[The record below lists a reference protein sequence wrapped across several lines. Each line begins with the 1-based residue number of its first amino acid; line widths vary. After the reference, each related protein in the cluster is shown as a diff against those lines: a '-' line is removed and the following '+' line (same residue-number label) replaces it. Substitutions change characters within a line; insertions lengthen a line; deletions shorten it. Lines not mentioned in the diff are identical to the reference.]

1 MKRQQKAPMT
11 RRRREANRQIV
22 AVGARLRGSRPEA
35 PTGRIRSCGASPEV
49 STTRS
54 SPAVRLPLEIVEMII
69 ARRVL
74 PPCVFLDL
82 LCHPVSY
89 RRYSRRH
96 HTLIDVTQTRRWSL
110 NKRLLWPKPLR
121 SVHRPGLLPF
131 VRKFWVREEILFG
144 IGGVPQVHAE
154 DSKAFWTHFLPTI
167 QFLPHPQ
174 APKGF
179 RRLIGDFV

>member
-35 PTGRIRSCGASPEV
+35 PTGGIRSCGASPEV

-82 LCHPVSY
+82 LCHPVPY
-89 RRYSRRH
+89 RRYSRH

-110 NKRLLWPKPLR
+110 NKRLLR
-121 SVHRPGLLPF
+121 SVRRPGLLPF

-144 IGGVPQVHAE
+144 VGGVSQVHAE
-154 DSKAFWTHFLPTI
+154 DSKAFWTHFLPTV
-167 QFLPHPQ
+167 QFSRALKRPRGS
-174 APKGF
+174 A
-179 RRLIGDFV
+179 D